1 VLTLEPEP
9 AIRYHPRALRLALA
23 QVAACDVLAVLCAWA
38 VGRPLFNGAGLRQ
51 LGGLDVVLF
60 LVALIVTKPE
70 TGDASRAAYV
80 KRALSALCVLVAAI
94 ILWAR
99 LA

>member
-9 AIRYHPRALRLALA
+9 AIRYHLRALRLALA
-23 QVAACDVLAVLCAWA
+23 QVAAFDVLATLCARA
-38 VGRPLFNGAGLRQ
+38 VGRPLFNSEGLRQ

-60 LVALIVTKPE
+60 LVALIITKPE
-70 TGDASRAAYV
+70 KGEASRSAYV

-94 ILWAR
+94 LLWAR

>member
-9 AIRYHPRALRLALA
+9 AIRYHLRALRLALA
-23 QVAACDVLAVLCAWA
+23 QVVVFDGLALLCAWA
-38 VGRPLFNGAGLRQ
+38 VGRPLFNGEGLRQ
-51 LGGLDVVLF
+51 LGGMDVPLF
-60 LVALIVTKPE
+60 LIALIITKPE
-70 TGDASRAAYV
+70 KAEASRSAYV